1 MREELSEE
9 QRTAI
14 AYVVPH
20 GYHQVPGWLTGLM
33 KNPEAI
39 ARYARSSH
47 VLIRRSVAM
56 AKHLPPEAVA
66 LLAEDEDTS

>member
-1 MREELSEE
+1 
-9 QRTAI
+9 
-14 AYVVPH
+14 
-20 GYHQVPGWLTGLM
+20 M